1 LKVEE
6 MIMNPMPELIPLLK
20 QLRLSGILDS
30 IESRNRQAI
39 EERFSYM
46 DFLAIIIQD
55 EIARRNQKRLASALR
70 RANFRNQKTLEE
82 FDFSFNPHINRALI
96 TELASCRFMEEK
108 VSILIVGPCGT
119 GKSHIAQ
126 ALGHCAIRNGYE
138 ALFSSASRMLSQIHA
153 ARATNSLE
161 RQFAK
166 LAGVDL
172 LIIDDF
178 GLKPLTGI
186 QDEDLHEVISERY
199 ERRSTIVTSNLDI
212 PEWQEAFPNRILGAA
227 TIDRLRHGAYQVILE
242 GKSYRSTSAGTGKMI
257 APGSMIAPGR
267 ASYQKTKE

>member
-1 LKVEE
+1 
-6 MIMNPMPELIPLLK
+6 MNPMPELIPMLK

-39 EERFSYM
+39 DQKFSYM
-46 DFLAIIIQD
+46 DFLATIIQD
-55 EIARRNQKRLASALR
+55 EVARRTQKRLESAIR

-82 FDFSFNPHINRALI
+82 FDFTFNPNINRALI

-108 VSILIVGPCGT
+108 VSVLIVGPCGT

-126 ALGHCAIRNGYE
+126 ALGHCAIRAGYDV
-138 ALFSSASRMLSQIHA
+138 LFTNTSRMLAQINA
-153 ARATNSLE
+153 ARATNSFE

-186 QDEDLHEVISERY
+186 QDEDFHEVISERY
-199 ERRSTIVTSNLDI
+199 ERRSTIVTSNLDV
-212 PEWQEAFPNRILGAA
+212 PEWPDAFPNRILGAA
-227 TIDRLRHGAYQVILE
+227 TIDRLRHGAYKVVLE
-242 GKSYRSTSAGTGKMI
+242 GKSYR
-257 APGSMIAPGR
+257 
-267 ASYQKTKE
+267 ASSSDQCTQKQAFKEQKNNPRKEVKSPV